1 MGFHDLDLIQ
11 VNFFGDS
18 MKFLLLTLLL
28 ILSCQNR
35 VMRNPSSFNAG
46 VDEDSFKLI
55 YNLKLQIQL
64 LKEKKAAPSQISV
77 LEKQLE
83 SEQLKV
89 SAEMKT
95 LTSTPESVSF
105 DYSNDWREQK
115 DKFVIRDLEE
125 FRITDGKIKR
135 IFQVDLDNLK
145 NYEVGILNA
154 VKGKDK
160 HFFLRGDI
168 ECEGDFKFNAK
179 KNGFKLSWDKKTSPK
194 VKMLLTRETRS
205 CAFTFYE
212 PTSPD
217 QKYGV
222 VITTGKTD
230 KLARL
235 KNKVDV
241 CVIPESKDLMG
252 MEKVFMSSE
261 FDSMSC
267 PLSVNAIKTLEI
279 PVDGLKSKAEA
290 LLGKELPEEFL
301 KSKNPYLPLDF
312 SSAPKLDAVLISYLV
327 MRGDFYGTL
336 ISRMVKWHADQ
347 GAQVRIMVS
356 DVITLDKDRE
366 MLYDLQ
372 SSSDNIKIQEY
383 KYHFENGGIRD
394 FIGVFHRTMHVKLL
408 VTLSKEE
415 EHNVVFFGGR
425 NIHDGFVFKDI
436 PDYSAF
442 PQLVQYGPG
451 KDDSWSYWRDFEMKV
466 SSKELAERVASHYM
480 TVWDRDKN
488 SLVMRSLN
496 MNFVTSEKLDPN
508 YLDPNAD
515 HILVRHFVSMPFRDG
530 HSLEKLYVKLFDQAQ
545 KSVRLST
552 PYFRPTKNVGAAME
566 RAMARGVDISLITRI
581 DLKGDTADIILGEVN
596 KTGINKFLHKIKIY
610 EYTEPST
617 ILHSKLVLIDGKFSF
632 IGSVNLNM
640 RSFIHDTENGIMIY
654 QADFNKRMNSIMDTY
669 LKNTRLVEE
678 KQKIVFWKKILIGTF
693 DQEF

>member
-1 MGFHDLDLIQ
+1 
-11 VNFFGDS
+11 
-18 MKFLLLTLLL
+18 MKSLLLAFVL
-28 ILSCQNR
+28 IFSCQNR
-35 VMRNPSSFNAG
+35 VMRTPSSFDVG
-46 VDEDSFKLI
+46 VEEDAFKII
-55 YNLKLQIQL
+55 YNLKLQIKL
-64 LKEKKAAPSQISV
+64 LQEKQASAKEIAA
-77 LEKQLE
+77 LEKEVERHQQKIT
-83 SEQLKV
+83 S
-89 SAEMKT
+89 EMKT
-95 LTSTPESVSF
+95 LAPTPESLSF

-115 DKFVIRDLEE
+115 DKFVIRDLED
-125 FRITDGKIKR
+125 FRIIDGKIKR
-135 IFQVDLDNLK
+135 VFQVDLDNLK
-145 NYEVGILNA
+145 TYEVGILNL

-160 HFFLRGDI
+160 HFFLRGDVQ
-168 ECEGDFKFNAK
+168 CEGDFKFNAQ
-179 KNGFKLSWDKKTSPK
+179 KNGFKISWNKKNSPK
-194 VKMLLTRETRS
+194 LKMLLTRESRACS
-205 CAFTFYE
+205 LTFYE
-212 PTSPD
+212 PNSPD

-222 VITTGKTD
+222 VITTGKSD

-241 CVIPESKDLMG
+241 CVLPESHNLSG

-267 PLSVNAIKTLEI
+267 PLSVDAIKTLEI

-290 LLGKELPEEFL
+290 LLGKPLPEEFL
-301 KSKNPYLPLDF
+301 KSGNPFLPLDF

-327 MRGDFYGTL
+327 MRSDFYGTIIGRL
-336 ISRMVKWHADQ
+336 VKWHADH
-347 GAQVRIMVS
+347 GAQVRIMIS

-383 KYHFENGGIRD
+383 KYHFENGGLRD

-442 PQLVQYGPG
+442 PKLVQYGPG

-496 MNFVTSEKLDPN
+496 MNFVTNKKLDPN

-530 HSLEKLYVKLFDQAQ
+530 HSLEKLYVKLFDDAH
-545 KSVRLST
+545 KTVRLST

-596 KTGINKFLHKIKIY
+596 KTGINKYLHKIKIY
-610 EYTEPST
+610 EYTEPNT

-654 QADFNKRMNSIMDTY
+654 QADFNQRMNRIMDAY
-669 LKNTRLVEE
+669 LKNTRPVEE